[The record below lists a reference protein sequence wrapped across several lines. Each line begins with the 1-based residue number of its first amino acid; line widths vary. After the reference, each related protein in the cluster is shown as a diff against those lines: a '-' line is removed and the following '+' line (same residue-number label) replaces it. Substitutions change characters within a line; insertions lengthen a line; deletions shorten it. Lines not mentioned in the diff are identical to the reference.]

1 MKHYA
6 CAIVTHGRHTDIA
19 LKIYSNRILL
29 IVTHFKKF
37 GSLIAVDQ
45 GSALHQFSN
54 GIFTTKVLFGKDDI
68 DVVAA
73 SRYIAEQINAN
84 KSLLI
89 SIYLKDYDLD
99 TLKAIVAAINEMK
112 PW

>member
-1 MKHYA
+1 M
-6 CAIVTHGRHTDIA
+6 
-19 LKIYSNRILL
+19 
-29 IVTHFKKF
+29 
-37 GSLIAVDQ
+37 
-45 GSALHQFSN
+45 
-54 GIFTTKVLFGKDDI
+54 
-68 DVVAA
+68 AA